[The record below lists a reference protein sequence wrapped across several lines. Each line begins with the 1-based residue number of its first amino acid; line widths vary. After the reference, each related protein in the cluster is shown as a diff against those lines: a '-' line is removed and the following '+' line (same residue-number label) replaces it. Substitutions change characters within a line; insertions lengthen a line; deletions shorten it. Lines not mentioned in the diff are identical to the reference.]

1 MKFKIVLY
9 LFLFV
14 SVVLIF
20 QLVNTN
26 KILNHQDQL
35 IQKQNRYELQLKDS
49 LIKINKRL
57 ETQDFFT
64 FKGASQI
71 KEELSAQLLQ
81 YNTQKSLNQ
90 LIQTLPS
97 QERFLINSIQ
107 LINDQWV
114 LIGFE
119 SDKHWGQSFLTY
131 KKTEDTFTIENIKT
145 ELYPL

>member
-14 SVVLIF
+14 SVILIF

-49 LIKINKRL
+49 IFKLSKEVGTKNFFTYKGDPLIKEAL
-57 ETQDFFT
+57 T
-64 FKGASQI
+64 
-71 KEELSAQLLQ
+71 AQLLLF
-81 YNTQKSLNQ
+81 NSQKKLNQ
-90 LIQTLPS
+90 LIQTLPPH
-97 QERFLINSIQ
+97 ERFLINSIQ

-114 LIGFE
+114 LIGFR
-119 SDKHWGQSFLTY
+119 SDKNWGHSLLVY
-131 KKTEDTFTIENIKT
+131 KKKAVAFDLRNIKT
-145 ELYPL
+145 VLYPL